1 MPRNNRK
8 PHIVCRRCKTR
19 FTGAYC
25 PYCGAENGSA
35 RASLTRGGII
45 GGLLR
50 FLFSLLV
57 LVLLLT
63 IAFIAFAFL
72 INSENVLPLTDRP
85 ADPRMLVAQ
94 REFYRIILQVAYRVD
109 MPSYAVK
116 LLSAVIVVTALSIPL
131 LRRVIAERR
140 AEREEESA

>member
-1 MPRNNRK
+1 MPRNSRK

-50 FLFSLLV
+50 FLFSLLM
-57 LVLLLT
+57 LALILT
-63 IAFIAFAFL
+63 IAFVVLDYIASASGDSSGAARAIL
-72 INSENVLPLTDRP
+72 DSARYAIPKNVLDGY
-85 ADPRMLVAQ
+85 AEIKAQ
-94 REFYRIILQVAYRVD
+94 FLDQWVTHIIDFFRVLF
-109 MPSYAVK
+109 S
-116 LLSAVIVVTALSIPL
+116 
-131 LRRVIAERR
+131 
-140 AEREEESA
+140 

>member
-50 FLFSLLV
+50 FLFSLLM
-57 LVLLLT
+57 LALLLA
-63 IAFIAFAFL
+63 IAFI
-72 INSENVLPLTDRP
+72 VLDYI
-85 ADPRMLVAQ
+85 A
-94 REFYRIILQVAYRVD
+94 
-109 MPSYAVK
+109 
-116 LLSAVIVVTALSIPL
+116 SAS
-131 LRRVIAERR
+131 
-140 AEREEESA
+140 

>member
-50 FLFSLLV
+50 FLFSLLM
-57 LVLLLT
+57 LALLLA
-63 IAFIAFAFL
+63 IAFIVLDYIASASGDSHGAARAILDSARYAIPKSVLDGYAEIKEQFL
-72 INSENVLPLTDRP
+72 DRWVTSIIDFFRVL
-85 ADPRMLVAQ
+85 
-94 REFYRIILQVAYRVD
+94 F
-109 MPSYAVK
+109 S
-116 LLSAVIVVTALSIPL
+116 
-131 LRRVIAERR
+131 
-140 AEREEESA
+140 

>member
-1 MPRNNRK
+1 MPRNTRK

-50 FLFSLLV
+50 FLFSLLI
-57 LVLLLT
+57 LALLLS
-63 IAFIAFAFL
+63 IAFIVLDYIASASGDSSGAARAILDSARYAIPKSVLDGYAEMKVQFL
-72 INSENVLPLTDRP
+72 DQWVTQIIDFFRVL
-85 ADPRMLVAQ
+85 
-94 REFYRIILQVAYRVD
+94 FG
-109 MPSYAVK
+109 
-116 LLSAVIVVTALSIPL
+116 
-131 LRRVIAERR
+131 
-140 AEREEESA
+140 

>member
-57 LVLLLT
+57 LALLLA
-63 IAFIAFAFL
+63 IAFIVLDYIASASGDSSGAARAILDSARYAIPKSVLDGYAELKEQFL
-72 INSENVLPLTDRP
+72 DQWVAHIIEFFRVL
-85 ADPRMLVAQ
+85 
-94 REFYRIILQVAYRVD
+94 F
-109 MPSYAVK
+109 S
-116 LLSAVIVVTALSIPL
+116 
-131 LRRVIAERR
+131 
-140 AEREEESA
+140 

>member
-50 FLFSLLV
+50 FLFSLLM
-57 LVLLLT
+57 LALILT
-63 IAFIAFAFL
+63 IAFVVLDYIASASGDSSGAARAIL
-72 INSENVLPLTDRP
+72 DSARYAIPKNVLDGY
-85 ADPRMLVAQ
+85 AEIKAQ
-94 REFYRIILQVAYRVD
+94 FLDQWVTHIIDFFRVLF
-109 MPSYAVK
+109 S
-116 LLSAVIVVTALSIPL
+116 
-131 LRRVIAERR
+131 
-140 AEREEESA
+140 

>member
-35 RASLTRGGII
+35 HASLTRGGII

-50 FLFSLLV
+50 FLFSVVV
-57 LVLLLT
+57 LALLLA
-63 IAFIAFAFL
+63 IAFVVLDYVASASGDTHGAARAILDSARYAIPRAVLDWYAQTKTLFLDHWIAA
-72 INSENVLPLTDRP
+72 IT
-85 ADPRMLVAQ
+85 
-94 REFYRIILQVAYRVD
+94 EFFTILF
-109 MPSYAVK
+109 S
-116 LLSAVIVVTALSIPL
+116 
-131 LRRVIAERR
+131 
-140 AEREEESA
+140 

>member
-35 RASLTRGGII
+35 RANLTRGGII

-57 LVLLLT
+57 LAFLLA
-63 IAFIAFAFL
+63 IAFIVLDYIASASGDSHGAARAILDSARYAIPKSVLDGYAEIKEQFL
-72 INSENVLPLTDRP
+72 DQWVTNIIDFFRVL
-85 ADPRMLVAQ
+85 
-94 REFYRIILQVAYRVD
+94 F
-109 MPSYAVK
+109 S
-116 LLSAVIVVTALSIPL
+116 
-131 LRRVIAERR
+131 
-140 AEREEESA
+140 